1 METIGYIY
9 ALVVEVIKGN
19 ITAEEAL
26 EKIRK
31 YDFGKKALARKR
43 GRRDDFRGEK
53 VAPRPGVNFSHLQ
66 I

>member
-1 METIGYIY
+1 MRTTGERKGNDPMEKIGYIY

-31 YDFGKKALARKR
+31 SVTETD
-43 GRRDDFRGEK
+43 
-53 VAPRPGVNFSHLQ
+53 
-66 I
+66 